1 MVAVAGLRGTGDWGT
16 DERPKNFRERILFL
30 DPNSDSPV
38 FALTGKAGK
47 YSVDDPQYFWW
58 CETNNIVRFQIATG
72 NGMSST
78 DVVMATT
85 TPDPTAANLGIPYGS
100 PVHLKPGDVLL
111 VEPATLSTYTPEFC
125 MVTQVI
131 DPSHVQV
138 LRAMAGTT
146 AAAIPAGTNILLVNS
161 AYAEGTNAPLAV
173 SRNPVKFTNY
183 CQIFKDTYELT
194 KTADRTRARTG
205 DAWTNDKKRKMFDH
219 ARAIEHTLLY
229 QYTAQ
234 ETTGP
239 NGKPLRFTAG
249 LRNFIPTTNTR
260 AFTAACTTDDILT
273 ALEPIW
279 AFTLPGT
286 GDTRIGFTGNIGLL
300 EMGKIIRNDDSVMMQ
315 IGEKVTLWGID
326 FRELIVPWGRLLL
339 KGHPLLSRSTL
350 FRKSL
355 YILDFSA
362 LKWAPLNGRDTKP
375 YDDVQLPDEDIRRGY
390 VMTEGG
396 WFVDGGGLTMGI
408 LDNISSV

>member
-1 MVAVAGLRGTGDWGT
+1 
-16 DERPKNFRERILFL
+16 LFL

-58 CETNNIVRFQIATG
+58 CETNNIVRLQNSGG
-72 NGMSST
+72 NLST
-78 DVVMATT
+78 DTT
-85 TPDPTAANLGIPYGS
+85 ITVNSPDPTSTTMATPWGVAS
-100 PVHLKPGDVLL
+100 HLKPGDVLL
-111 VEPATLSTYTPEFC
+111 VEPASLANYNPEFIQITN
-125 MVTQVI
+125 VISDTQFQCIRGV
-131 DPSHVQV
+131 
-138 LRAMAGTT
+138 AGST
-146 AAAIPAGTNILLVNS
+146 PASISSGAWMLLVNS
-161 AYAEGTNAPLAV
+161 AYAEGTNAPLA
-173 SRNPVKFTNY
+173 STRNPIKFTNY
-183 CQIFKDTYELT
+183 TQIFKDTYELT

-229 QYTAQ
+229 QLNPL

-239 NGKPLRFTAG
+239 NGKPLRYTAG
-249 LRNFIPTTNTR
+249 LRNFLPASNVK
-260 AFTAACTTDDILT
+260 AFTAAVSTDDILN

-286 GDTRIGFTGNIGLL
+286 GDTRIGFIGNIGLL
-300 EMGKIIRNDDSVMMQ
+300 ELGKIVRNDDSVMMQ
-315 IGEKVTLWGID
+315 LGEKVSLWGID
-326 FRELIVPWGRLLL
+326 FRELIVPWGRLLI
-339 KGHPLLSRSTL
+339 KGHPLLSRSPA

-355 YILDFSA
+355 YIFDFSA

-375 YDDVQLPDEDIRRGY
+375 FDDVQLPDEDIRRGY

-396 WFVDGGGLTMGI
+396 WFVDGGGLTMGV
-408 LDNISSV
+408 LDNVSST